1 MTPLGLLKRAEVPV
15 AFVLPD
21 ELPARVVTTVE
32 RISEFPCIDPPICS
46 TIVTLSDDTLEK
58 FESPS
63 IAYATYVPEVSPETL
78 KFVFVSAE
86 LIETLFHKLPDALA
100 VSYTHLTLPTKRIV

>member
-1 MTPLGLLKRAEVPV
+1 M
-15 AFVLPD
+15 LPD

-32 RISEFPCIDPPICS
+32 RLSEFDCIDPPICS

-58 FESPS
+58 FEAPS
-63 IAYATYVPEVSPETL
+63 TAYATYVPEFSPEAL

-86 LIETLFHKLPDALA
+86 LIETLFHKLPDALVILEA
-100 VSYTHLTLPTKRIV
+100 LLTDTLVLTR